1 MNDDTNP
8 VPALLADDLVGIV
21 PMRNVVLFPHVLMP
35 VTVGRPK
42 SVAALRHALAAK
54 AVLGIVLQK
63 DPKADDPGLDE
74 LCEIGTLAN
83 IVQHRDADVGQIH
96 AICQGLQRVRL
107 LGRTASRCCA
117 CRRKLA
123 HAPRNRWTTGS
134 AASSCRSS

>member
-1 MNDDTNP
+1 MNDDTNL
-8 VPALLADDLVGIV
+8 VPAVLADDVVAIV

-83 IVQHRDADVGQIH
+83 IVQHQETDDGQIH
-96 AICQGLQRVRL
+96 AICQGLQRVRFL
-107 LGRTASRCCA
+107 ELIDGHPF
-117 CRRKLA
+117 LA
-123 HAPRNRWTTGS
+123 ARIERLDEP
-134 AASSCRSS
+134 AAVSTEAQALALQLR